1 VDATNKSKPQTTY
14 IRPYST
20 LLLLSGLV
28 LMMARTT
35 KRVVTRRVAS
45 AAGAAAAGAAAAGG
59 VKCQAVHST
68 AKKPRN
74 APIPKTTEQ
83 ANAGNINV
91 V

>member
-1 VDATNKSKPQTTY
+1 MDATNKSKPQTTY
-14 IRPYST
+14 IRPCST

-28 LMMARTT
+28 LMMARIT

-45 AAGAAAAGAAAAGG
+45 AAGAAAAGG

>member
-1 VDATNKSKPQTTY
+1 MDATNKSKPQTTY

-28 LMMARTT
+28 LIMARTT

-45 AAGAAAAGAAAAGG
+45 AAGAAAAGG

>member
-1 VDATNKSKPQTTY
+1 MDATNKSKPQTTY

-28 LMMARTT
+28 LIMARTT

-45 AAGAAAAGAAAAGG
+45 AAGG

-74 APIPKTTEQ
+74 APKTTEQ

>member
-1 VDATNKSKPQTTY
+1 
-14 IRPYST
+14 
-20 LLLLSGLV
+20 
-28 LMMARTT
+28 M
-35 KRVVTRRVAS
+35 TRRVAS